1 MAITVIREVT
11 INPGKTKLMHSR
23 VRRGS
28 GIFARHG
35 AHVRLYQVAGG
46 HGARN
51 IMMQS
56 HYASVSSAATA
67 FQGYS
72 NDPAWHEL
80 LEEIENNPAGHMSGP
95 NMVRYIYGDAGQ
107 SAAPVVVIRM
117 YEMAREKIAEV
128 MKLAPRLDKMMSEL
142 DVGVAAAVPVLSEDH
157 QMMAAI
163 YRFKSISHWGASV
176 DKMMESTDFQTLV
189 NEANDL
195 GTLKNSRLMTLM
207 Q

>member
-1 MAITVIREVT
+1 MAITVIREVS
-11 INPGKTKLMHSR
+11 INAGKTKLIHSR

-56 HYASVSSAATA
+56 HYSSVSSAASA

-80 LEEIENNPAGHMSGP
+80 LEEIEHKPAGNMSGP
-95 NMVRYIYGDAGQ
+95 NMVRYIYGDAGE

-117 YEMAREKIAEV
+117 YEMAREKIPEV
-128 MKLAPRLDKMMSEL
+128 IKLASRLDNIMSEL
-142 DVGVAAAVPVLSEDH
+142 DVGVAAVVPVLAEDH
-157 QMMAAI
+157 QVMAAI
-163 YRFKSISHWGASV
+163 YRFKSISHWGDSV
-176 DKMMESTDFQTLV
+176 DKMMDSSDFQKLID
-189 NEANDL
+189 EANNL
-195 GTLKNSRLMTLM
+195 GRLKSSRLMTIM

>member
-1 MAITVIREVT
+1 MTITVLREVS
-11 INPGKTKLMHSR
+11 INTGKTKLIHSR

-46 HGARN
+46 QGARN

-56 HYASVSSAATA
+56 HYSSVSSAASA

-80 LEEIENNPAGHMSGP
+80 LEEIENNPAGDMSGP
-95 NMVRYIYGDAGQ
+95 NMVRYIYGDAGK

-117 YEMAREKIAEV
+117 YEMAREHIPEV
-128 MKLAPRLDKMMSEL
+128 MKLAPKLDKMMAEI
-142 DVGVAAAVPVLSEDH
+142 DVGVAAAVPVLAEDH

-176 DKMMESTDFQTLV
+176 DKMLENSEFQS
-189 NEANDL
+189 L
-195 GTLKNSRLMTLM
+195 GHA
-207 Q
+207 